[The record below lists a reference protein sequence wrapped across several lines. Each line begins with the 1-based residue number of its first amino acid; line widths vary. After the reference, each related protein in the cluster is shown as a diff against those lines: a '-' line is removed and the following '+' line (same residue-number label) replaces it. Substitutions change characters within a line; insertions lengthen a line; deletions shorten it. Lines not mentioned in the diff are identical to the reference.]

1 MRKIMPIFALLLS
14 TTTFAQSPLDTKNS
28 PAVVTID
35 YFLEACSVIGDT
47 QYGMIPNFD
56 CESYIYGILDTV
68 AATKNSLK
76 KPLACL
82 PKNIAPWQVYE
93 IITTQ
98 PIQQN
103 RNNPAATFILKTLG
117 EKYPCK

>member
-1 MRKIMPIFALLLS
+1 MRKIMCIFVLLLS
-14 TTTFAQSPLDTKNS
+14 TTSFARTPLDTKNA
-28 PAVVTID
+28 PAIITID

-47 QYGMIPNFD
+47 EYGMIPNFD

-76 KPLACL
+76 KPLACF

-93 IITTQ
+93 MITTQ